1 MKEKTE
7 RRLWGSTGLAVAI
20 VGILA
25 GILTATVVNV
35 VNDVVFEPKIKA
47 EVDTTPIDNMTA
59 ELESMTSQMENASK
73 TWHLTFKG
81 QNGVVASD
89 LTEPFYLKGEKAL
102 ITWTPLL
109 DRTGNTAYLCPVDN
123 ANCGDRNLV
132 REEGNE
138 FDILT
143 GELSEGWYVVRITD
157 STGWVEVYIY
167 Y

>member
-35 VNDVVFEPKIKA
+35 VNDVVFEPRINA

-73 TWHLTFKG
+73 TWHLTL
-81 QNGVVASD
+81 A
-89 LTEPFYLKGEKAL
+89 
-102 ITWTPLL
+102 
-109 DRTGNTAYLCPVDN
+109 
-123 ANCGDRNLV
+123 
-132 REEGNE
+132 
-138 FDILT
+138 
-143 GELSEGWYVVRITD
+143 
-157 STGWVEVYIY
+157 
-167 Y
+167 